1 MSSVLTVSSESTEI
15 TTYESNSGSQS
26 IFDLH
31 FRLHSI
37 RSVESRSRGRL
48 LSRGAA
54 VTLVGAQMSE
64 AAPTLL
70 TAVGCGPAVNPLVG
84 VQVSQ
89 FFKAP
94 SALRTCV
101 WTLTSVHPLVSL
113 ES

>member
-1 MSSVLTVSSESTEI
+1 MSSVLTVSSESAEI

-26 IFDLH
+26 IFDVH
-31 FRLHSI
+31 FRLP
-37 RSVESRSRGRL
+37 RSVENRSRGRL

-64 AAPTLL
+64 AAPALL

-101 WTLTSVHPLVSL
+101 WALTSVHPLVSL

>member
-1 MSSVLTVSSESTEI
+1 MSSILTVSSESTKI
-15 TTYESNSGSQS
+15 TTYDSNSGSRS
-26 IFDLH
+26 IFDVH
-31 FRLHSI
+31 FRLPTI
-37 RSVESRSRGRL
+37 RSVENISRGRL

-70 TAVGCGPAVNPLVG
+70 TAVGCGPAVDPLVG

-94 SALRTCV
+94 AALRACV

>member
-1 MSSVLTVSSESTEI
+1 MSSVLTVSSESAEI

-26 IFDLH
+26 IFDVH
-31 FRLHSI
+31 FRLPSI
-37 RSVESRSRGRL
+37 RSVENRSRGRL

-64 AAPTLL
+64 AAPALL

-101 WTLTSVHPLVSL
+101 WALTSVHPLVSL